1 MVFSIY
7 YQDNKGTWN
16 SIRDDD
22 GDNKIRDELLIY
34 LRIKGIII
42 LDGIIHDN
50 KIEWRKE
57 EEEDSNNNNGAHDPF
72 GDVGADVGLRSAKQ
86 KLPDWVRIDVIRW
99 RRPEYRFFFYSDQGN
114 QASKAE
120 DKYQVLCIR
129 LEDKYKVPVMREFIK
144 DPDSSISNNNDSN
157 SNKIISRRGNNLWGS
172 EDCYYNSDPPSAPCV
187 DTVMTDI
194 MVPGIRQW
202 SKVRALAKV
211 PDHETK
217 AAQELYSTEYSVS
230 DSMIAEYSR
239 ISISTMSVLK
249 EIDRIIKE
257 EGYGDEYSILLE
269 DNNMAIREQ
278 VGKKLL
284 SYYIEYSKEIMSR
297 IRRS

>member
-57 EEEDSNNNNGAHDPF
+57 KEEDSNNNNGAHDPF

-86 KLPDWVRIDVIRW
+86 KLPDWVRIEVIRW
-99 RRPEYRFFFYSDQGN
+99 RFYSDQGN

-144 DPDSSISNNNDSN
+144 DPDNSI
-157 SNKIISRRGNNLWGS
+157 
-172 EDCYYNSDPPSAPCV
+172 
-187 DTVMTDI
+187 
-194 MVPGIRQW
+194 
-202 SKVRALAKV
+202 V
-211 PDHETK
+211 PDNI
-217 AAQELYSTEYSVS
+217 
-230 DSMIAEYSR
+230 IAEYSR
-239 ISISTMSVLK
+239 ISVSTVSVLK
-249 EIDRIIKE
+249 EIGRIIKE
-257 EGYGDEYSILLE
+257 EDYGDEYSVLLE
-269 DNNMAIREQ
+269 DNNMAVREQ
-278 VGKKLL
+278 VSKKLL
-284 SYYIEYSKEIMSR
+284 SYYIEYSKEIMSKVR
-297 IRRS
+297 KSDPEVS